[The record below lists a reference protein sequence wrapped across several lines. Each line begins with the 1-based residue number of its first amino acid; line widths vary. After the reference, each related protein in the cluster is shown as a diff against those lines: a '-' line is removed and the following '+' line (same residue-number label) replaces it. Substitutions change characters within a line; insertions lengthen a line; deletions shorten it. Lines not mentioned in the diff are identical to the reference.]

1 MVISG
6 LVNKGYRQ
14 LAWDIMTNHYDNVLK
29 VFEKTGTFW
38 EYYAPENAEP
48 GFMARKDFVGWTGLP
63 PIAGL
68 IEYIFGIRANVE
80 ENKLTVD
87 VNLTDGYGLNR
98 YPYGEN
104 GLIDIKVAKRA
115 SKTDKPKVTIK
126 TNVPLEVT
134 VMWGNQKAVKHV
146 KAGNETI

>member
-80 ENKLTVD
+80 ENKLTID
-87 VNLTDGYGLNR
+87 VNLTDGYGLSR

-104 GLIDIKVAKRA
+104 GLIDIKVAKRV